1 MKRLLT
7 AVLLAAAMAGCGAQP
22 LRPAPAMLPAEVQA
36 DPERYLVVAIRNT
49 PVPLPM
55 RAGSNKR
62 SYDAAGAYSVSGTT
76 QSLALGIAADYDL
89 VEVAAW
95 PIAVLRVHCLVFRI
109 PAGAARDALLARLAV
124 DPRVQLAQPLQT
136 FATSGAGYN
145 DRYVSLQRSFVEMS
159 VLAAHRWSR
168 GEGVVVAVIDSGVD
182 AQHPDLTGR
191 VRAIRSFVNPETP
204 RVGLDR
210 HGTEVAGVIAAVGNN
225 GEGIV
230 GVAPGVELLV
240 LQACWHTG
248 ATDSA
253 AVCNTFTLAQAL
265 AAAVTAGADV
275 INLSLVGPADPLLG
289 ALTARAT
296 ALGAIVVGA
305 VPGNGRM
312 DGFPAGAP
320 GVIAVDMAES
330 AVATSQAV
338 RAPGSEIL
346 TLAPGGGYDF
356 ATGSSLAAGNVSGI
370 VALMR
375 ARRHLT
381 AAQARALLATSMR
394 SVSSSTGVIRSIDA
408 CAALAAS
415 LDKTGCP
422 GQAEPDVASSLRA
435 TGAQYR
441 WHAHFAGR
449 TVAARR
455 ENRRGEIVQQHR
467 SSEHL
472 TSIQQ

>member
-1 MKRLLT
+1 MTRWLI
-7 AVLLAAAMAGCGAQP
+7 AVYLAAAMVGCAADP
-22 LRPAPAMLPAEVQA
+22 MRVAPAAMLPAEVQA
-36 DPERYLVVAIRNT
+36 EPDRYLIVTVRNVT
-49 PVPLPM
+49 APLPM
-55 RAGSNKR
+55 RAGSTKR
-62 SYDAAGAYSVSGTT
+62 SYDAAGAYAVSSTAR
-76 QSLALGIAADYDL
+76 SLAIGIASDYGL

-95 PIAVLRVHCLVFRI
+95 PIAVLRVQCLVFRL
-109 PAGAARDALLARLAV
+109 PAGAARDAMLARLAV
-124 DPRVQLAQPLQT
+124 DPRVQLVQPLQT
-136 FATSGAGYN
+136 FATSAAGYN
-145 DRYVSLQRSFVEMS
+145 DRYVGLQHSLAEMS
-159 VLAAHRWSR
+159 VQSAHRWSR

-182 AQHPDLTGR
+182 AGHPDLDGR
-191 VRAIRSFVNPETP
+191 VRAVRSFVHHEAS
-204 RVGLDR
+204 RVGRDR

-248 ATDSA
+248 ASSA

-265 AAAVTAGADV
+265 AAAITAGADV
-275 INLSLVGPADPLLG
+275 INLSLVGPADMLLG

-296 ALGAIVVGA
+296 ALGGIVVGA
-305 VPGNGRM
+305 VPGSGRL

-330 AVATSQAV
+330 AGASSQAV

-381 AAQARALLATSMR
+381 AAQAQALLAASMR
-394 SVSSSTGVIRSIDA
+394 SVTGPAGVIQSIDA

-415 LDKTGCP
+415 LDKSGCP
-422 GQAEPDVASSLRA
+422 GTTGPGIASGLRA
-435 TGAQYR
+435 T
-441 WHAHFAGR
+441 
-449 TVAARR
+449 R
-455 ENRRGEIVQQHR
+455 EQRP
-467 SSEHL
+467 
-472 TSIQQ
+472 

>member
-1 MKRLLT
+1 MMRLLT
-7 AVLLAAAMAGCGAQP
+7 AVVLAVTLTGCAAHP

-36 DPERYLVVAIRNT
+36 DPERYLVVTLSNAT
-49 PVPLPM
+49 APLPM

-62 SYDAAGAYSVSGTT
+62 GYGAAGAYSVSGSA
-76 QSLALGIAADYDL
+76 QSMALGIAADYDL

-124 DPRVQLAQPLQT
+124 DPRVQLAQPLQM
-136 FATSGAGYN
+136 FATSAAGYN
-145 DRYVSLQRSFVEMS
+145 DRYLSLQRSFAEMS
-159 VLAAHRWSR
+159 VQAAHRWSR

-182 AQHPDLTGR
+182 AKHPDLSGR
-191 VRAIRSFVNPETP
+191 VRVVRSFVNPQSS
-204 RVGLDR
+204 RAGLDR

-248 ATDSA
+248 ATASA

-265 AAAVTAGADV
+265 AAAIAAGADV

-289 ALTARAT
+289 ALTGRAT
-296 ALGAIVVGA
+296 AAGAIVVGA
-305 VPGNGRM
+305 VPGSGRM

-370 VALMR
+370 VALIR
-375 ARRHLT
+375 ARRHVT
-381 AAQARALLATSMR
+381 AAQAQALLVAAMR
-394 SVSSSTGVIRSIDA
+394 SVTSPTGVMHSIDA

-415 LDKTGCP
+415 LDKSGCP
-422 GQAEPDVASSLRA
+422 GATAPDMALVLA
-435 TGAQYR
+435 T
-441 WHAHFAGR
+441 
-449 TVAARR
+449 
-455 ENRRGEIVQQHR
+455 R
-467 SSEHL
+467 SPGH
-472 TSIQQ
+472 

>member
-7 AVLLAAAMAGCGAQP
+7 AIFLVTAMVGCAALPM
-22 LRPAPAMLPAEVQA
+22 RPAPAMLPPEVQA
-36 DPERYLVVAIRNT
+36 DPDRYLVVTIRNVT
-49 PVPLPM
+49 APLPM
-55 RAGSNKR
+55 RAGSTKR

-109 PAGAARDALLARLAV
+109 PAGATRDALLARLAV

-136 FATSGAGYN
+136 FATSAAGYN
-145 DRYVSLQRSFVEMS
+145 DRYVSLQRSFAEMS
-159 VLAAHRWSR
+159 VPAAHRWSR

-182 AQHPDLTGR
+182 AKHPDLTGR
-191 VRAIRSFVNPETP
+191 VRAVRSFVNPEAAS
-204 RVGLDR
+204 RVDLDS

-265 AAAVTAGADV
+265 AAAITAGADV
-275 INLSLVGPADPLLG
+275 INLSLVGPADTLLG

-305 VPGNGRM
+305 VPGSGRM

-330 AVATSQAV
+330 AVASSQAV

-370 VALMR
+370 VALIR

-381 AAQARALLATSMR
+381 AAQAQALLAASMR
-394 SVSSSTGVIRSIDA
+394 SVASSTGVIHSIDA

-415 LDKTGCP
+415 LDKSGCP
-422 GQAEPDVASSLRA
+422 VAPDPDMASSLRA
-435 TGAQYR
+435 TR
-441 WHAHFAGR
+441 EGR
-449 TVAARR
+449 P
-455 ENRRGEIVQQHR
+455 
-467 SSEHL
+467 
-472 TSIQQ
+472 